1 MRQLYAALVV
11 VKLDKLEMN
20 KLFDILRGVKLL
32 HARHECWL
40 KTVQGVEDYPLDPT
54 RKQYDMQIIVMI
66 V

>member
-1 MRQLYAALVV
+1 
-11 VKLDKLEMN
+11 MN

-54 RKQYDMQIIVMI
+54 KKQYDMQTIVMI